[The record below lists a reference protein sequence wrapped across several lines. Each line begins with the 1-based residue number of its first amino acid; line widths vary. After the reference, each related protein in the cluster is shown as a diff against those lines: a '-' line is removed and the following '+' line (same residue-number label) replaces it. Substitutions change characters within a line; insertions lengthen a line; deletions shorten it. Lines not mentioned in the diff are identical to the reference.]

1 VYLNT
6 FSEGGAMAIRAIK
19 RWGNSL
25 AVRIPSSLAEEL
37 HLREDQEVDMVA
49 MNGVLVATPVIKT
62 FSWDE
67 YREQLATRPDHVH
80 PLIDFGLPVG
90 SELANP
96 TDQDDW

>member
-6 FSEGGAMAIRAIK
+6 SIEGGAMAIQAIK

-25 AVRIPSSLAEEL
+25 AVRIPASLADEL

-62 FSWDE
+62 FSWDA
-67 YREQLATRPDHVH
+67 YREQLAARPDNVH
-80 PLIDFGLPVG
+80 PLIESGAAVG
-90 SELANP
+90 SELADP